1 MERADTCYAW
11 CQSLALGSP
20 GKQRWECQG
29 LLPKGIARGDKDVDV
44 VERAPLLEFESQ
56 LCLSSDCVTLGK
68 LPHLSVVV
76 TLAENEKIFVY
87 QVVPFWVQVTKKT
100 KTNKNK
106 NPQTSP
112 TNEGCILAHIWKSPE
127 IYRLQARLDLEARLH
142 PQHSD
147 SISGILS
154 SMWLCSQ
161 ARCSHTVAD
170 THQHLQF

>member
-1 MERADTCYAW
+1 MSWKEHHFWSLNPSSAFLLTVLHWASCLTCLW
-11 CQSLALGSP
+11 
-20 GKQRWECQG
+20 
-29 LLPKGIARGDKDVDV
+29 LL
-44 VERAPLLEFESQ
+44 
-56 LCLSSDCVTLGK
+56 
-68 LPHLSVVV
+68 
-76 TLAENEKIFVY
+76 TLAENEKILVY
-87 QVVPFWVQVTKKT
+87 QVVPFWVQVTKKP

-127 IYRLQARLDLEARLH
+127 IYRLQARLDLEAQLH

-154 SMWLCSQ
+154 SIWLCSQ

-170 THQHLQF
+170 THQYLQF